1 MGTFLS
7 RVWNAG
13 SPQGTTAFERV
24 FLAQQPWS
32 SEESIRVIAELCN
45 GSPDFDIDE
54 VRLNVKLALREH
66 PRLSEVI
73 SDNGLWTKV
82 DVDASDHVV
91 ALPAESAKVCTAR
104 IAEEPPGLRAAL
116 SNMAAFQATGRPLWQ
131 VIVTPRKLLIDI
143 HHGLVDGVGLAV
155 IAASIFQGQ
164 TLAEA
169 NALCCA
175 ASKAKALQH
184 GSRWAKFFLTC
195 KALCHMLWYFTCPLV
210 GALMPEAKSPVF
222 AQGQP
227 KQKKTRLFH
236 LGPYELQ
243 SLKEAAKGRGKLN
256 SILIHAISQGVHA
269 YCYAEDNARGALPT
283 RIAVPVSFKQPC
295 PKDPQRLRA
304 NNDFC
309 TLAVPVPPPSALPMG
324 PMGDI
329 SLAEAMA
336 AKFAQSILSFLPLPL
351 IRHLYQ
357 MSSRIFSFAL
367 SNVDAS
373 WADSQFLVHGR
384 PSTEVA
390 RKIRIYGYG
399 AAPADISLFILA
411 NSHGKDLHVG
421 VTAGC
426 QIRDPEALTQ
436 AIDDKIRDVMLRSC
450 NLHAP
455 ILSSPATTT
464 CSSGASTASGESSAD
479 LK

>member
-1 MGTFLS
+1 MGSFLS
-7 RVWNAG
+7 RIWNAG

-45 GSPDFDIDE
+45 GSADFDVEE
-54 VRLNVKLALREH
+54 VRANVKLALREH

-82 DVDASDHVV
+82 DVDASDHIV
-91 ALPAESAKVCTAR
+91 ALPAESAKVSAAQ
-104 IAEEPPGLRAAL
+104 IKEEPLGLCAAL
-116 SNMAAFQATGRPLWQ
+116 SNMAAFQVKGRPLWQ

-169 NALCCA
+169 NSLCCA
-175 ASKAKALQH
+175 SKSKSMQL
-184 GSRWAKFFLTC
+184 GSRWASFCLTC
-195 KALCHMLWYFTCPLV
+195 KALCHILWYFTCPLV
-210 GALMPEAKSPVF
+210 GVLMPEAKSPIF

-269 YCYAEDNARGALPT
+269 YCYAEDKARGALPT
-283 RIAVPVSFKQPC
+283 RIAVPVSFKQPSTT
-295 PKDPQRLRA
+295 DPQRLRA

-309 TLAVPVPPPSALPMG
+309 TIAVPVPPPRALPMG
-324 PMGDI
+324 GMRDI

-336 AKFAQSILSFLPLPL
+336 ARMAQSILSFLPLPV
-351 IRHLYQ
+351 IRYLYQ
-357 MSSRIFSFAL
+357 KSSRIFSFAL

-373 WADSQFLVHGR
+373 WADSKFLVHGR
-384 PSTEVA
+384 TSTVA
-390 RKIRIYGYG
+390 ARNIRIYGYG

-426 QIRDPEALTQ
+426 QIRDPQALSQ
-436 AIDDKIRDVMLRSC
+436 AIDDKIHEVMLSSASPR
-450 NLHAP
+450 AP
-455 ILSSPATTT
+455 LVPNTASTT
-464 CSSGASTASGESSAD
+464 CSSGVSSSSAGSTGD
-479 LK
+479 LR